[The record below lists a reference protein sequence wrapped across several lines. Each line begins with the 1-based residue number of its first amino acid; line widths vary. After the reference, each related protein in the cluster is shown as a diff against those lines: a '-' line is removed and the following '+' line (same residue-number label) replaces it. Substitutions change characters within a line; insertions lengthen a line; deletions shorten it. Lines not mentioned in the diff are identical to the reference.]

1 MTIYKIK
8 LLDENALDLL
18 RSLDVLGVIQ
28 VLEKE
33 TVDDE
38 VVIDAKSI
46 ESRVVARLEALEVA
60 PPSEEEEE
68 EIFAEL
74 KAERIAKHEAEHKA
88 VKV

>member
-8 LLDENALDLL
+8 LLDEKALDLL
-18 RSLDVLGVIQ
+18 RNLDVLGVIQ
-28 VLEKE
+28 VIEKE

-38 VVIDAKSI
+38 VIIDAKSI
-46 ESRVVARLEALEVA
+46 ANRVAARLEALEIA

-68 EIFAEL
+68 ALFAEL
-74 KAERIAKHEAEHKA
+74 KEERITRHEDERKA